1 VFEKKMPRQLRTIY
15 FDKEKVEQL
24 KEVSAKT
31 KIPQAVIIRAGIDSV
46 LDKYEKQLKGKNKR
60 RKVRQSKVRKT
71 KGSATLGD
79 LFLLDI

>member
-1 VFEKKMPRQLRTIY
+1 MPRQLRTIY
-15 FDKEKVEQL
+15 LDKEKVEQL

-31 KIPQAVIIRAGIDSV
+31 KISQAAILRAGIDRV
-46 LDKYEKQLKGKNKR
+46 LDKYEKQLKGKRKQ
-60 RKVRQSKVRKT
+60 RKVRQSKMRKT